1 MKFNFLITINFIFF
15 VLSSCADYKTAKKIN
30 AKEKSFYSSTGF
42 ALIYSEDLYIDK
54 IIKKKIDNEKIYVA
68 HNFLKTNTPIVITNP
83 DNSKF
88 LLTKVNKK
96 LEYPKIFNVLV
107 SQKIVDI
114 LELDENNPFVEVDEV
129 KKNKKFVAK
138 ESNTFDEEKKVAE
151 IAPVDEVEMQDLSQ
165 NKTKNKKKKK
175 NIYRYFLIIG
185 DFYYRDSAEN
195 LKIELVKNVKTD
207 KFFIKK
213 ISKNSH
219 RLALGPFKNFKA
231 LKSTYISLNNLG
243 FDNLNIYKE

>member
-1 MKFNFLITINFIFF
+1 M
-15 VLSSCADYKTAKKIN
+15 
-30 AKEKSFYSSTGF
+30 
-42 ALIYSEDLYIDK
+42 
-54 IIKKKIDNEKIYVA
+54 
-68 HNFLKTNTPIVITNP
+68 
-83 DNSKF
+83 
-88 LLTKVNKK
+88 LTKVNKK